1 MTKKPNPI
9 KLIIAD
15 DHEIL
20 ANGMAS
26 ILAKKE
32 EFEMLGTASNGK
44 EVLEIMAKDPAHVII
59 MDLNMPILDGIETT
73 QILKK
78 EYPKVKVLI
87 FSMFD
92 REGYIQSALDI
103 GVDGYVLKNIGVE
116 EIVLAIHRLL
126 EGKTYFSQE
135 VMEKVAIKMRHEPE
149 PGIKLSATER
159 RMLKL
164 LSEGDTSGEIS
175 EKMNLATNSVMSYR
189 KLLLQKFEA
198 KNVSHMVKMAYEL
211 GYLGEAE

>member
-1 MTKKPNPI
+1 MTEIPNPI

-26 ILAKKE
+26 ILAKQPD
-32 EFEMLGTASNGK
+32 FEMLGTAKNGV
-44 EVLEIMAKDPAHVII
+44 EVLDMMSKNPAHVII
-59 MDLNMPILDGIETT
+59 MDLNMPEMDGIETT

-78 EYPKVKVLI
+78 KYPKVKVLI
-87 FSMFD
+87 LSMFD

-103 GVDGYVLKNIGVE
+103 GVDGYVLKNIGE
-116 EIVLAIHRLL
+116 TEIVSAIHRIL
-126 EGKTYFSQE
+126 EGKTYFSQD
-135 VMEKVAIKMRHEPE
+135 VMEKVALKIRNEPE
-149 PGIKLSATER
+149 PGIKMSVTER
-159 RMLKL
+159 KILKF

-175 EKMNLATNSVMSYR
+175 DKLDLATNSVMSYR

-198 KNVSHMVKMAYEL
+198 KNVSHMIKMAYEK
-211 GYLGEAE
+211 GYLGEP

>member
-1 MTKKPNPI
+1 MIDKPNPI

-26 ILAKKE
+26 ILAKQAD
-32 EFEMLGTASNGK
+32 FEMLGTAQNGR
-44 EVLEIMAKDPAHVII
+44 EVLDMMAINPADVIV
-59 MDLNMPILDGIETT
+59 MDLNMPELDGIETT

-78 EYPKVKVLI
+78 NYPKVKVLI
-87 FSMFD
+87 LSMFD

-103 GVDGYVLKNIGVE
+103 GVDGYVLKNIGE
-116 EIVLAIHRLL
+116 QEIISAIHRIL
-126 EGKTYFSQE
+126 EGKTYFSQD

-159 RMLKL
+159 KMLKY

-198 KNVSHMVKMAYEL
+198 KNVSHMIKMAYEK
-211 GYLGEAE
+211 GYLGKP

>member
-1 MTKKPNPI
+1 MTDKPNPI

-26 ILAKKE
+26 ILANQSD
-32 EFEMLGTASNGK
+32 FEMLGTAENGR
-44 EVLEIMAKDPAHVII
+44 EVLEMMSIDPAHVII
-59 MDLNMPILDGIETT
+59 MDLNMPVLDGIETT

-78 EYPKVKVLI
+78 NYPQVKVLI
-87 FSMFD
+87 LSMFD

-103 GVDGYVLKNIGVE
+103 GVDGYVLKNIGE
-116 EIVLAIHRLL
+116 KEIIFAIHRLI
-126 EGKTYFSQE
+126 EGKTYFSQD
-135 VMEKVAIKMRHEPE
+135 VMEKVALKMRHEPE
-149 PGIKLSATER
+149 PGIRLSPTER
-159 RMLKL
+159 KMLIY

-175 EKMNLATNSVMSYR
+175 EKMNLAINSVMSYR

-198 KNVSHMVKMAYEL
+198 KNVSHMIKMAYEL
-211 GYLGEAE
+211 GYLGKS

>member
-1 MTKKPNPI
+1 MTQKPNPI

-26 ILAKKE
+26 ILARHSD
-32 EFEMLGTASNGK
+32 FEMLGTAENGRV
-44 EVLEIMAKDPAHVII
+44 VLDMMAINPADVII
-59 MDLNMPILDGIETT
+59 MDLNMPELDGIETT

-78 EYPKVKVLI
+78 KYPKVKILI
-87 FSMFD
+87 LSMFD
-92 REGYIQSALDI
+92 REGYIQNALDV
-103 GVDGYVLKNIGVE
+103 GVDGYVLKNIGE
-116 EIVLAIHRLL
+116 KEIILAIHRLL
-126 EGKTYFSQE
+126 EGKTYFSQD
-135 VMEKVAIKMRHEPE
+135 VMEKVALKMRHEPE
-149 PGIKLSATER
+149 PGIRLSATER
-159 RMLKL
+159 KMLIY

-198 KNVSHMVKMAYEL
+198 KNVSHMIKMAFEM
-211 GYLGEAE
+211 GYLGKPK

>member
-1 MTKKPNPI
+1 MTDKPNPI

-26 ILAKKE
+26 ILSKQVD
-32 EFEMLGTASNGK
+32 FEMLGTASNGR
-44 EVLEIMAKDPAHVII
+44 EVLDMMEINPAHVII
-59 MDLNMPILDGIETT
+59 MDLNMPELDGIETT

-78 EYPKVKVLI
+78 KYPKVKVLI
-87 FSMFD
+87 LSMFD

-103 GVDGYVLKNIGVE
+103 GVDGYVLKNIGE
-116 EIVLAIHRLL
+116 KEIISAIHRIL
-126 EGKTYFSQE
+126 EGKTYFSQD

-149 PGIKLSATER
+149 QGIKLSATER
-159 RMLKL
+159 KMLKY

-175 EKMNLATNSVMSYR
+175 DKMNLATNSVMSYR

-198 KNVSHMVKMAYEL
+198 KNVSHMIKMAYEK
-211 GYLGEAE
+211 GYLGKP